1 MLEEV
6 KSVEQLKIG
15 KKIRCHYRA
24 IANTLGTFSGLG
36 KETSDF
42 ISPTTSSAAPNG
54 DFYFICVDKDHLSRW
69 KLIADRNIEHSISW
83 DTLNSAGVASGSGL
97 PVRIDNE
104 IDGILRLLT
113 GGIDENN
120 KDNEW
125 DKYINNGESDHTKW
139 NLANNFAWTST
150 TSFFAN
156 NNSPAYRT
164 MRGGSSEPG
173 YLNSYPSDAKTLLC
187 AFRPMLLI
195 TSLSSPSFVCND
207 NLYKTY
213 DKEWKPIST
222 TLPSKDTFMNDGI
235 SDLSVF
241 DRKEQTVSLP
251 MTSSVL
257 GEGKVFKA
265 KVDYKK
271 YFDINR
277 IDVK

>member
-15 KKIRCHYRA
+15 KKIRCQYKA
-24 IANTLGTFSGLG
+24 ISNTLGTFSGLG

-42 ISPTTSSAAPNG
+42 ISPTASSAASPNG
-54 DFYFICVDKDHLSRW
+54 DFYFICVDKDHLGRW
-69 KLIADRNIEHSISW
+69 KLIADRSIQHTISW

-97 PVRIDNE
+97 PIRIDNE
-104 IDGILRLLT
+104 IDGTIRLLT
-113 GGIDENN
+113 GGIDENDT
-120 KDNEW
+120 DNEW
-125 DKYINNGESDHTKW
+125 DKYINNGEDYTKW
-139 NLANNFAWTST
+139 NLANNFAWTLT
-150 TSFFAN
+150 TRFFAT
-156 NNSPAYRT
+156 NNSPASRT
-164 MRGGSSEPG
+164 MRGGSSKPG

-195 TSLSSPSFVCND
+195 TSLSSPSFIYHD
-207 NLYKTY
+207 NNYKAY
-213 DKEWKPIST
+213 NNGWKTIST

-235 SDLSVF
+235 NDLSIF

-251 MTSSVL
+251 MTSSAL

-271 YFDINR
+271 YFDINT